1 MKLEM
6 RRSVLVHTVPILSAA
21 GWGFA
26 TALAL
31 PLLNAVTQTSTPIA
45 ASAWADLFMCL
56 CAALICAVITL
67 WWGLAL
73 MWYHLAV
80 RKAIHQGGAAHL
92 AIPSWAPR
100 AVKVLATATLG
111 FGALTPTAAG
121 AGEVPIQLTVTE
133 VQEELPVSGFFSKTP
148 ADSTDASPDERTREP
163 SHFFS
168 QPTPVDQRLFVPVS
182 QVSHQPLS
190 PLFGALSSAGQI
202 ATPSQGPQ
210 EEHSPTAPSQSSES
224 LTTYTV
230 SSGDTL
236 WSIAE
241 NLLPPEASGAE
252 ILTLVMTIQGLNSA
266 DIPTLDSLIFPGQII
281 FLPTV

>member
-1 MKLEM
+1 MKLRM
-6 RRSVLVHTVPILSAA
+6 RRSVLVHSIPALSAV

-31 PLLNAVTQTSTPIA
+31 PLLNAVTQTNTPVA

-56 CAALICAVITL
+56 CAALVCAAITL

-73 MWYHLAV
+73 LWYHLAV
-80 RKAIHQGGAAHL
+80 RTAAHQGGAAHL
-92 AIPSWAPR
+92 SIPSWAPR

-121 AGEVPIQLTVTE
+121 ASEVPIQLPVAE
-133 VQEELPVSGFFSKTP
+133 IQEELPVSGFFSKTHM
-148 ADSTDASPDERTREP
+148 DSTEASSDERTRKP
-163 SHFFS
+163 SPLFL
-168 QPTPVDQRLFVPVS
+168 QPTPVDQRLLVPVS

-190 PLFGALSSAGQI
+190 PLFGALPSAGQTE
-202 ATPSQGPQ
+202 TPSQGQ
-210 EEHSPTAPSQSSES
+210 REEYTPTAPSQSSES

-230 SSGDTL
+230 SSGDSL

-252 ILTLVMTIQGLNSA
+252 VLTLVMTIQGLNST
-266 DIPTLDSLIFPGQII
+266 DIPSLDSLIFPGQIV